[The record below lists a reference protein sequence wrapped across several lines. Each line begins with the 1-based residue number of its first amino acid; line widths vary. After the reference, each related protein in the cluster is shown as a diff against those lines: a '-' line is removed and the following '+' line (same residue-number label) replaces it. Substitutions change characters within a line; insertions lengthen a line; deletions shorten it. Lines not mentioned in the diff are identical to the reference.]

1 MNIAELK
8 LELIRK
14 IININ
19 DLETLIKIEE
29 ILKNETNITNIV
41 NEPAT
46 VYQKTEKVLVFN
58 EWQQAR
64 IDKAIKQYVNGECIS
79 DEEAEKEIQIWFKEE
94 EKRLSGQ

>member
-46 VYQKTEKVLVFN
+46 VYQKTEEVRVFN

-64 IDKAIKQYVNGECIS
+64 IDKATKQYENGECIS
-79 DEEAEKEIQIWFKEE
+79 DEEAQKEITAWLED
-94 EKRLSGQ
+94 

>member
-19 DLETLIKIEE
+19 DLEILIKIEE
-29 ILKNETNITNIV
+29 ILKNVSIKTNIV
-41 NEPAT
+41 NEPST
-46 VYQKTEKVLVFN
+46 VYKKTEEVRVFN

-64 IDKAIKQYVNGECIS
+64 IDKATKQYENGECIS
-79 DEEAEKEIQIWFKEE
+79 DEEAQKEITAWLED
-94 EKRLSGQ
+94 